1 MIGTALV
8 FGKPLP
14 LQCARTFTAH
24 TGPVHIAKYNSTGE
38 YVLSAGQDKL
48 IRLWNPETGLNIKTY
63 SGHGKEILDI
73 SITSD
78 HTRFVSCGGDRQ
90 VFYWD
95 VSTGRTISRF
105 DGHSQRINS
114 VDFNFDGSV
123 IASGSFD
130 TTIRLWDC
138 KARSR
143 SPIQIL
149 SEAKDSITS
158 LLVKDYEIVA
168 GSTDGNIMIY
178 DLRMGAL
185 LTDYISHPVTSVTLS
200 GDNNCIL
207 ASSLDSVIRLMDKE
221 NGSMLND
228 FKGHKNSTYKIHSC
242 LSNDDSRI
250 ISGSEDG
257 SIYIWDLLDGNL
269 LKTIEAHSG
278 IVTYVTYHPRIDG
291 MLSSSIDGLV
301 KVWKP

>member
-1 MIGTALV
+1 MIDLSIVIHNNSGR
-8 FGKPLP
+8 KPLP
-14 LQCARTFTAH
+14 LQCVRTFTAH

-73 SITSD
+73 SID
-78 HTRFVSCGGDRQ
+78 HTRFVSCGGDQQ

-123 IASGSFD
+123 IAS
-130 TTIRLWDC
+130 
-138 KARSR
+138 ARSR

-200 GDNNCIL
+200 SDNNYIL

-221 NGSMLND
+221 D
-228 FKGHKNSTYKIHSC
+228 GHKNSTYKIHSC

>member
-1 MIGTALV
+1 MS
-8 FGKPLP
+8 
-14 LQCARTFTAH
+14 
-24 TGPVHIAKYNSTGE
+24 KYNSTGE

-221 NGSMLND
+221 NG
-228 FKGHKNSTYKIHSC
+228 HKNSTYKIHSC